1 MSEEILVRH
10 CSPTLANIKTGN
22 LVNCRIDS
30 VYRLKKDIIS
40 LNSVLNA
47 KGVSIRV
54 LYCSSERALIYV
66 YRPEKLNADMQNGKN
81 KKFLN
86 SIGYRGTTND
96 ELINELSARV
106 YSCGGFP
113 HEIGLFLGYP
123 IDDVISFIENKGKTL
138 NAADVGKYI
147 TMKIMLKRH
156 LKSTKNVLI
165 YTAKNICRVRR
176 LNDLP
181 YKFTKE

>member
-123 IDDVISFIENKGKTL
+123 IDDVISFIKNKGK
-138 NAADVGKYI
+138 NFKCCGCWKV
-147 TMKIMLKRH
+147 
-156 LKSTKNVLI
+156 
-165 YTAKNICRVRR
+165 
-176 LNDLP
+176 
-181 YKFTKE
+181 

>member
-86 SIGYRGTTND
+86 SKYEGTTND
-96 ELINELSARV
+96 ELINELSARFH
-106 YSCGGFP
+106 SCM
-113 HEIGLFLGYP
+113 ISSRDKLF
-123 IDDVISFIENKGKTL
+123 
-138 NAADVGKYI
+138 
-147 TMKIMLKRH
+147 
-156 LKSTKNVLI
+156 
-165 YTAKNICRVRR
+165 
-176 LNDLP
+176 
-181 YKFTKE
+181 

>member
-66 YRPEKLNADMQNGKN
+66 YRPEKLNADMQNGKD

-123 IDDVISFIENKGKTL
+123 IDDVISFIENKGKNFKCCGCWKVYHDED
-138 NAADVGKYI
+138 NAKKTFEKYKKCTNI
-147 TMKIMLKRH
+147 YCKKYLQGSSLKR
-156 LKSTKNVLI
+156 LTV
-165 YTAKNICRVRR
+165 
-176 LNDLP
+176 
-181 YKFTKE
+181 

>member
-1 MSEEILVRH
+1 M
-10 CSPTLANIKTGN
+10 
-22 LVNCRIDS
+22 
-30 VYRLKKDIIS
+30 
-40 LNSVLNA
+40 
-47 KGVSIRV
+47 
-54 LYCSSERALIYV
+54 IYV

-123 IDDVISFIENKGKTL
+123 IDDVISFIENKGKNFKCCGCWKVYHDED
-138 NAADVGKYI
+138 NAKKTFEKYKKCTNIYCKKYLQEKGNVLEGIEAQPRLFLKEKDQPFFHKYI
-147 TMKIMLKRH
+147 QNIQLDALGQLDPALLDPKQSCISRKTALCFARVLLKCSAMTMIG
-156 LKSTKNVLI
+156 
-165 YTAKNICRVRR
+165 
-176 LNDLP
+176 
-181 YKFTKE
+181 